1 MEFRLRRLAA
11 SAAKP
16 SARLPKPMLPPPP
29 PPLFEGGGGG
39 GGATGPVDT
48 TIATAEP
55 ATTLVP
61 DAGFWLITL
70 PDGTV
75 ALDDC
80 VTAPSASPALVI
92 AVVAAA

>member
-1 MEFRLRRLAA
+1 
-11 SAAKP
+11 
-16 SARLPKPMLPPPP
+16 MLPPPP
-29 PPLFEGGGGG
+29 PPPPPLLGGGG
-39 GGATGPVDT
+39 GGATGPVET
-48 TIATAEP
+48 TSATAEP
-55 ATTLVP
+55 AATLVP
-61 DAGFWLITL
+61 AAGFWLITL